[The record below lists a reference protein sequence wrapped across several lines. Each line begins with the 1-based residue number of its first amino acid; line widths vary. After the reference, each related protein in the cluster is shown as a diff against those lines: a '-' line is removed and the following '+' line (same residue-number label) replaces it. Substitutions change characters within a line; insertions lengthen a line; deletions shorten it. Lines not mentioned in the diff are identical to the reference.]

1 MDKYLSV
8 KLRVISFFL
17 IVLVI
22 FLHSYNLPLEK
33 HTGNTILREGYSSYI
48 QYFFTQ
54 GITRVAVPLFFAIS
68 GYLFF
73 LNITGKPGEFLLKMK
88 RRLKT
93 IAIPYLLWSV
103 TGLLFNYFLQQF
115 PFSRRFF
122 THKLFAD
129 YSVTELLY
137 TIFIDP
143 VPYQLWFLRDLIV
156 LVVLS
161 PFLFVLVRYLKY
173 FLLLILLIIW
183 GARTDLIILSN
194 ESLLF
199 FTFGTFLAVRQIE
212 IGYDKLVKPSILLFV
227 IWVALIIFKML
238 LISIIMKQP
247 LMLNLLH
254 KASVLVG
261 VTAVWAMY
269 DKLFG
274 GRDLSGTRLYYIS
287 GFSFFLYAFHEP
299 ILMMVKKAGLV
310 VAGKSEPATLLIYF
324 LVPVIII
331 VAGIIAGRFLK
342 SKVLGFYR
350 LATGGR

>member
-33 HTGNTILREGYSSYI
+33 HTGNTILREGYSSYV
-48 QYFFTQ
+48 QYFCTQ

-73 LNITGKPGEFLLKMK
+73 LNITGKPDEFLIKMK
-88 RRLKT
+88 KRIKT
-93 IAIPYLLWSV
+93 IAVPYLLWSLI
-103 TGLLFNYFLQQF
+103 GLLFNYILQQF

-129 YSVTELLY
+129 YSAGELLH
-137 TIFIDP
+137 TVLIDP

-161 PFLFVLVRYLKY
+161 PVLFLLVRYLKS
-173 FLLLILLIIW
+173 FLLLFLLIIW
-183 GARTDLIILSN
+183 GTRLDLIIFSN
-194 ESLLF
+194 EALLF
-199 FTFGTFLAVRQIE
+199 FTFGAFLAIQHVE
-212 IGYDKLVKPSILLFV
+212 IGYGKLVKSSGLLFALWIV
-227 IWVALIIFKML
+227 LIICKML
-238 LISIIMKQP
+238 LISIMMKQP
-247 LMLNLLH
+247 VILNLLH

-261 VTAVWAMY
+261 VAAVWGIY

-274 GRDLSGTRLYYIS
+274 NKEISGTRFYYIS

-299 ILMMVKKAGLV
+299 MLMMVKKACFV
-310 VAGKSEPATLLIYF
+310 ITGKGEAATLLIYF
-324 LVPVIII
+324 LVPLIII
-331 VAGIIAGRFLK
+331 ASGTTMAWVLK
-342 SKVLGFYR
+342 NKVPGLYR
-350 LATGGR
+350 VATGGR

>member
-22 FLHSYNLPLEK
+22 FLHAYNLPLEK
-33 HTGNTILREGYSSYI
+33 HTGNTILHQGYSSYV

-73 LNITGKPGEFLLKMK
+73 LGITGKRDEFLIKMK
-88 RRLKT
+88 KRLKT
-93 IAIPYLLWSV
+93 IAIPYLLWSLA
-103 TGLLFNYFLQQF
+103 GLLFNYILQQF

-129 YSVTELLY
+129 YSATELLH

-161 PFLFVLVRYLKY
+161 PVLFLLVRYLKY
-173 FLLLILLIIW
+173 FLLLFLLVIW
-183 GARTDLIILSN
+183 GIRIDLVMLSN
-194 ESLLF
+194 EALLF
-199 FTFGTFLAVRQIE
+199 FVFGAFLSIQHIE
-212 IGYDKLVKPSILLFV
+212 IGYSKLVRPSGLLFTLW
-227 IWVALIIFKML
+227 IALIVCKML
-238 LISIIMKQP
+238 LISVMIKNP

-254 KASVLVG
+254 KMSVLVG
-261 VTAVWAMY
+261 VAAVWGIY

-274 GRDLSGTRLYYIS
+274 NKDLSGTRLYYIS

-299 ILMMVKKAGLV
+299 MLMMVKKAGFV
-310 VAGKSEPATLLIYF
+310 VAGKGEPATLLIYF
-324 LVPVIII
+324 LVPIII
-331 VAGIIAGRFLK
+331 IASGTTIAGLLK
-342 SKVLGFYR
+342 NKAPGLYHVV
-350 LATGGR
+350 TGGR